1 MGKLADVVATGVV
14 WAIGVGAEVDAGAG
28 FGVEVWAA

>member
-14 WAIGVGAEVDAGAG
+14 WAIGAETEIDAGAG
-28 FGVEVWAA
+28 FGVEVWVA

>member
-14 WAIGVGAEVDAGAG
+14 RAIGAVTEIYAGAG
-28 FGVEVWAA
+28 IGVEVWVA